1 MTNSHDSPS
10 VHIIPLGYE
19 IDRAIRPFDTE
30 IADRVY
36 LLTMKQMEKYNT
48 PEEILMTAR
57 ERHYESRVSD
67 ILTEK
72 GIQVTTKQI
81 DMFNT
86 LEVMREVASIITHEK
101 ELNSVIKVNMSAC
114 GRITAFAT
122 TLAAMAHN
130 VSLYYVRA
138 DKYAD
143 STDEVECHGL
153 SICEKKRIW
162 NLEKIPLA
170 LPDKTKVIVLSLLA
184 GKKEGL
190 FTWEIV
196 DHLIQSGEPGYDIPF
211 RKKHKDEMRTVQR
224 RYHTRLNKSTL
235 EPLIASG
242 HITKKKVGRYH
253 RITITQSGLY
263 MAAVHGAFI
272 APEFSEMYL

>member
-1 MTNSHDSPS
+1 MTNSHHSPS

-19 IDRAIRPFDTE
+19 IDRAIRPFDSE
-30 IADRVY
+30 NADRVY

-48 PEEILMTAR
+48 PEEIQMTAR
-57 ERHYESRVSD
+57 ERYYENRVSD
-67 ILTEK
+67 ILIKK
-72 GIQVTTKQI
+72 GIQVKTIQI

-86 LEVMREVASIITHEK
+86 LEVMKEVASIIAHEK
-101 ELNSVIKVNMSAC
+101 ELNSIIKVNMSAC
-114 GRITAFAT
+114 GKITAFAT

-153 SICEKKRIW
+153 SICEQERIW

-170 LPDKTKVIVLSLLA
+170 LPDKTKVTVLSLLA

-211 RKKHKDEMRTVQR
+211 REKHKDEMRTVQR

-235 EPLIASG
+235 EPLIVSG
-242 HITKKKVGRYH
+242 HVTKKKVGRYH
-253 RITITQSGLY
+253 RITITKSGLY

-272 APEFSEMYL
+272 APEFSEISS

>member
-1 MTNSHDSPS
+1 MAESNHPRS

-19 IDRAIRPFDTE
+19 IDRAIRPFDSE
-30 IADRVY
+30 KAVRVY

-48 PEEILMTAR
+48 PEEIQMTAR

-72 GIQVTTKQI
+72 GIQVIKKQI

-86 LEVMREVASIITHEK
+86 LEVMREVASIINQEK
-101 ELNSVIKVNMSAC
+101 EQNSVIKVNMSAC

-122 TLAAMAHN
+122 TLAAMAHD

-143 STDEVECHGL
+143 SAHDVECHGL
-153 SICEKKRIW
+153 SICKQQRIW
-162 NLEKIPLA
+162 SLEKIPLA
-170 LPDKTKVIVLSLLA
+170 LPDKMKVTVLSLLA

-211 RKKHKDEMRTVQR
+211 REKHKDEMRMIQR
-224 RYHTRLNKSTL
+224 RYHTRLNKSAL

-242 HITKKKVGRYH
+242 YVTKKKVGRYH

-263 MAAVHGAFI
+263 LAAVHGAFI
-272 APEFSEMYL
+272 APEFSEMYP

>member
-1 MTNSHDSPS
+1 MTESHHSPS

-19 IDRAIRPFDTE
+19 VDRAIRPFDTE

-36 LLTMKQMEKYNT
+36 LLTMKQMEKYNS
-48 PEEILMTAR
+48 PEEILMTER

-72 GIQVTTKQI
+72 GIQVTIIQI

-86 LEVMREVASIITHEK
+86 LEVMREVASIITYEK
-101 ELNSVIKVNMSAC
+101 ELNSDVKVNMSAC

-130 VSLYYVRA
+130 VTLYYVRA

-143 STDEVECHGL
+143 SKHEVECHGL
-153 SICEKKRIW
+153 SICEQQRIW
-162 NLEKIPLA
+162 NLEKIPLD
-170 LPDKTKVIVLSLLA
+170 LPDKTKVTVLSLLA
-184 GKKEGL
+184 GKKEGA

-196 DHLIQSGEPGYDIPF
+196 DHLIQSGEPGYDILF
-211 RKKHKDEMRTVQR
+211 REKRRDEMRTVQR

-235 EPLIASG
+235 EPMIASG

-263 MAAVHGAFI
+263 MAAVHGAYI
-272 APEFSEMYL
+272 SPEFSEMYP